1 MANSSVYGT
10 QASNTP
16 QVIAGDGSS
25 SIQVLPSNPARIGFG
40 IQSVGTT
47 TVYLQ
52 LGSGATATVFH
63 MVLKGGTGNNDGL
76 GASFSMTSGAV
87 YTGPVTFFGASTARV
102 VAFEIA
108 P

>member
-1 MANSSVYGT
+1 MTNSSVYNT

-16 QVIAGDGSS
+16 SIVSGDGSTGVTILAANS
-25 SIQVLPSNPARIGFG
+25 ARIGFG
-40 IQSVGTT
+40 LQNVGTT
-47 TVYLQ
+47 AANVR
-52 LGSGATATVFH
+52 LGSNASATVFH
-63 MVLKGGTGNNDGL
+63 FVLKGGTGASDGL

-87 YTGPVTFFGASTARV
+87 YDGIITFYGDSNAKL